1 MDVTDRVAVV
11 TGGGR
16 GIGRG
21 ICLALARYGADVVVA
36 DVNLEDAEA
45 VRDEAAAMGRR
56 TSAQYLDVTDQGSV
70 DSMVEDT
77 VSRHGRIDILVN
89 NAGIIGAPGW
99 QDRVETTEEDWDLLY
114 AVNVK
119 GMAAVTDAVSPHMK
133 ERRYG
138 KVVNIAS
145 VSGRQGNYD
154 NPPYGISKAGVIS
167 FTQAYAVLLA
177 PFNVNVNAICPG
189 LLWTPMW
196 EKISLRRSSLPQNTE
211 GLSPRELF
219 DRTVEER
226 IPLGR
231 EQTPEDVGN
240 LAVFLASE
248 ASRNITGQSVNVDG
262 GSRMN

>member
-1 MDVTDRVAVV
+1 MDVSGRVAVV

-21 ICLALARYGADVVVA
+21 ICLALAGYGADVVVA
-36 DVNLEDAEA
+36 DLGPEDAEA
-45 VRDEAAAMGRR
+45 VRGEIAAMGRR
-56 TSAQYLDVTDQGSV
+56 SSVLRVDVTDRRSV
-70 DSMVEDT
+70 EGMVEGAL
-77 VSRHGRIDILVN
+77 SEHGRIDILVN

-99 QDRVETTEEDWDLLY
+99 QDRRETTEQDWDLLY

-119 GMAAVTDAVSPHMK
+119 GMATVTDAVAPHMK

-145 VSGRQGNYD
+145 VAGRQGNPD
-154 NPPYGISKAGVIS
+154 NAPYGISKAGVIS

-177 PFNVNVNAICPG
+177 PFNINVNAICPG

-219 DRTVEER
+219 DRTVETR
-226 IPLGR
+226 TPMGR
-231 EQTPEDVGN
+231 EQTPEDIGN
-240 LAVFLASE
+240 AAAFLASE
-248 ASRNITGQSVNVDG
+248 AARNITGQALNVDG
-262 GSRMN
+262 GGRMN

>member
-1 MDVTDRVAVV
+1 
-11 TGGGR
+11 
-16 GIGRG
+16 
-21 ICLALARYGADVVVA
+21 
-36 DVNLEDAEA
+36 
-45 VRDEAAAMGRR
+45 
-56 TSAQYLDVTDQGSV
+56 
-70 DSMVEDT
+70 MVEDA

-99 QDRVETTEEDWDLLY
+99 QDRAETTEEDWDLLY

-119 GMAAVTDAVSPHMK
+119 GMAAVTDAVNPHMK

-145 VSGRQGNYD
+145 VAGRQGNYD

-196 EKISLRRSSLPQNTE
+196 EKISFRRSSLPQNTE

-240 LAVFLASE
+240 LAAFLSSE
-248 ASRNITGQSVNVDG
+248 ASRNITGQAINVDG

>member
-70 DSMVEDT
+70 DSMVADAL
-77 VSRHGRIDILVN
+77 SRYGRIDILVN

-145 VSGRQGNYD
+145 VAGRQGNYD

-167 FTQAYAVLLA
+167 FTQAYAMLA
-177 PFNVNVNAICPG
+177 GAFQ
-189 LLWTPMW
+189 
-196 EKISLRRSSLPQNTE
+196 RQRQRHLPRPALDPHVGE
-211 GLSPRELF
+211 DIPSPQL
-219 DRTVEER
+219 
-226 IPLGR
+226 PA
-231 EQTPEDVGN
+231 PEHGG
-240 LAVFLASE
+240 AVAQG
-248 ASRNITGQSVNVDG
+248 AVRPDG
-262 GSRMN
+262 GGAHTPGA